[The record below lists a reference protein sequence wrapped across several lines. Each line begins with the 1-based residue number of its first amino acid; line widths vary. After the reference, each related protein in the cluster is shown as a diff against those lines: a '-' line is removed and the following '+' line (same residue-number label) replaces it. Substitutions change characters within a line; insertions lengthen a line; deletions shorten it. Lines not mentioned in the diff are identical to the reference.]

1 MAEATGS
8 YIEDVDFEDLMFESD
23 VRGYLYE
30 PQYSDE
36 KLKLLEEQEAASA
49 AATAEAEDLPVAD
62 EEPARA
68 RAGADWW
75 CLCSHCAPMDTEVES
90 VCCKEFQRCRFLLDK
105 ISESDE
111 DTVVCVVEH
120 PNVWVASLRGMA
132 VQDGATATVILEAMH
147 PGRCLKERGH
157 PGPRD
162 QRVPHQGAPAGR
174 CPKPCHGVQL
184 LHHSGASL
192 AAGRTGRGWRSRV
205 AGGGNR
211 AVGCCRA

>member
-23 VRGYLYE
+23 VRGYIYE

-36 KLKLLEEQEAASA
+36 KLKLLEEQEAAAA

-62 EEPARA
+62 EEPAMA

-75 CLCSHCAPMDTEVES
+75 CLCSHRAPIDTEVQGKMLGDKAG
-90 VCCKEFQRCRFLLDK
+90 CGFLYLHLLM
-105 ISESDE
+105 
-111 DTVVCVVEH
+111 TTPMWC
-120 PNVWVASLRGMA
+120 VWVASLRGMA

-147 PGRCLKERGH
+147 PGRRLKERGH

-184 LHHSGASL
+184 LHHPGASL